1 MSNTLVIVESPTK
14 ANTIKGFLGKGYKVK
29 GCYGHV
35 RDLPKSKLGI
45 DIEHDF
51 EPQYINIRGKGDLI
65 NDLRKEARA
74 ADLVLLAADP
84 DREGEAISWHL
95 AAVLGLE
102 PEKTKRITFNT
113 IAKNVVKEAIKHP
126 RDIDMNLVNSQQTRR
141 ILDRLVGYK
150 ISPFLWK
157 HIKNGLSA
165 GRVQSVTTRIVVER
179 EQEIQAFKPEEYWL
193 INATL
198 ATAKGEEFVA
208 RFFGKNGK
216 KLELHREDDV
226 KAVLSGIDLNGF
238 KVDTVKRAVKSR
250 RPAPPFS
257 TSTLLQE
264 ANRKLSFQS
273 QKTMMVAQ
281 ELYEGVNIGDK
292 NTHGLITYMRTDSL
306 RISDEARDAAKEL
319 IISAYGADYYP
330 ERPNVFKSKDN
341 IQDAHEAIRPS
352 DPSITPASLRGK
364 LSNDQYK
371 LYKLIWDRF
380 IASQMAPALLDT
392 VSAEIVSGDYNFR
405 ASGHTVKFPG
415 FSVVYGDIRTDY
427 ENESDDDEDTAL
439 PEMNDG
445 DRLNARSVDPTQ
457 KFPQPPARFTEG
469 SLVKTMKDMGI
480 GRPSTYTA
488 TITTIIARGYIRRDG
503 KVLVP
508 TELGFVTTDVMKK
521 AFEQIVDYNFTA
533 DVEEELDRIESG
545 NAEYIDVLR
554 DFYDKFSKQLDYA
567 EKTLGSQRVEVPKVE
582 TGIICDKCGAVM
594 IEKTGRYGKFAA
606 CPNYPKCKNTKRLDN
621 VSEKAS
627 ADKKPVHDTQPEVIA
642 DEKCP
647 KCGSDM
653 VLRKGQYGSFFA
665 CRNYPECKTTV
676 PFRRDSGLSCPECG
690 KRVLIKQT
698 RSHKTYYCCEDY
710 PNCGFSSWDLPTD
723 RKCPNC
729 GAPVLKKK
737 NRETYYCKNN
747 CGWSETK

>member
-1 MSNTLVIVESPTK
+1 MNTTLVIVESPTK

-51 EPQYINIRGKGDLI
+51 APQYINIRGKGDLI
-65 NDLRKEARA
+65 NELRKEAKA

-95 AAVLGLE
+95 AEVLGVE

-150 ISPFLWK
+150 ISPFLWR

-165 GRVQSVTTRIVVER
+165 GRVQSVATRIVVER
-179 EQEIQAFKPEEYWL
+179 EQEINAFVPEEYWL
-193 INATL
+193 ISALLSTGEGETF
-198 ATAKGEEFVA
+198 TAK
-208 RFFGKNGK
+208 FFGKDGK
-216 KLELHREDDV
+216 KQELKCEDDV
-226 KAVLSGIDLNGF
+226 KKVLSG
-238 KVDTVKRAVKSR
+238 VDKDNFTVESVKRAVKSR

-319 IISAYGADYYP
+319 IISQFGSEYYP

-364 LSNDQYK
+364 ITNDQYK

-392 VSAEIVSGDYNFR
+392 VTADIISGGYLFR
-405 ASGHTVKFPG
+405 AFGHTVKFPG
-415 FSVVYGDIRTDY
+415 FSAVYGEIRADFD
-427 ENESDDDEDTAL
+427 SDADEDEDTAL
-439 PEMNDG
+439 PNISDG
-445 DRLNARSVDPTQ
+445 EKLIARSVEPSRHFT
-457 KFPQPPARFTEG
+457 QPPARFTEG
-469 SLVKTMKDMGI
+469 SLVKMMKDMGI
-480 GRPSTYTA
+480 GRPST
-488 TITTIIARGYIRRDG
+488 I
-503 KVLVP
+503 P
-508 TELGFVTTDVMKK
+508 
-521 AFEQIVDYNFTA
+521 
-533 DVEEELDRIESG
+533 
-545 NAEYIDVLR
+545 
-554 DFYDKFSKQLDYA
+554 
-567 EKTLGSQRVEVPKVE
+567 P
-582 TGIICDKCGAVM
+582 
-594 IEKTGRYGKFAA
+594 
-606 CPNYPKCKNTKRLDN
+606 
-621 VSEKAS
+621 
-627 ADKKPVHDTQPEVIA
+627 
-642 DEKCP
+642 
-647 KCGSDM
+647 
-653 VLRKGQYGSFFA
+653 
-665 CRNYPECKTTV
+665 
-676 PFRRDSGLSCPECG
+676 
-690 KRVLIKQT
+690 
-698 RSHKTYYCCEDY
+698 RS
-710 PNCGFSSWDLPTD
+710 P
-723 RKCPNC
+723 R
-729 GAPVLKKK
+729 
-737 NRETYYCKNN
+737 
-747 CGWSETK
+747 